1 MNDRDLTSA
10 HILVVED
17 DDLQQE
23 VLRSSLT
30 WHGYRTEAVSSGL
43 DAVCKVRHGGYDL
56 LLIDYHLPDIDG
68 LATARLVRDLRGTAA
83 RPVLIALTGAP
94 DQLLALQAQH
104 GEPFDRVIAK
114 PTSLSDLISSIQR
127 ELGSMRDRAAPWETD
142 LPEQN
147 IELLEPLDPG
157 KPRILVVEDDDI
169 QQFVLQHALERL
181 GYEVGLASDGVA
193 AVRMARAREYDLVM
207 IDYLLPDIDGLAT
220 AKLILDPLDEDHR
233 PRMIAM
239 TAAPSRLSGREAETG
254 PVFDEVVAKSPD
266 LPALI
271 TVVKRHLAAPS
282 ARPC

>member
-1 MNDRDLTSA
+1 MNDQDPHSA

-43 DAVCKVRHGGYDL
+43 DAVSKVRDGGYDL
-56 LLIDYHLPDIDG
+56 LLIDYHLSDIDG
-68 LATARLVRDLRGTAA
+68 LATARLVRDLRGAAA

-94 DQLLALQAQH
+94 DQLLALQAQQ
-104 GEPFDRVIAK
+104 GQAFDRVIAK
-114 PTSLSDLISSIQR
+114 PASLSALISSIQR
-127 ELGSMRDRAAPWETD
+127 ELSTHDRVASREGEVS
-142 LPEQN
+142 EQN
-147 IELLEPLDPG
+147 TEDLEPSDSG

-181 GYEVGLASDGVA
+181 GYEVGTASDGVA
-193 AVRMARAREYDLVM
+193 AVRMARARDYDLVM
-207 IDYLLPDIDGLAT
+207 IDYLLPDMDGLAT
-220 AKLILDPLDEDHR
+220 ARLILDPLEEDQR

-254 PVFDEVVAKSPD
+254 SVFDEVVAKSPD

-271 TVVKRHLAAPS
+271 TVVKRHLAVPS

>member
-1 MNDRDLTSA
+1 MNDQDPHST

-56 LLIDYHLPDIDG
+56 LLIDYHLSDIDG
-68 LATARLVRDLRGTAA
+68 LATARLVRDLRGAAA

-104 GEPFDRVIAK
+104 GQPFDRVIAK
-114 PTSLSDLISSIQR
+114 PASLSALISSIQR
-127 ELGSMRDRAAPWETD
+127 ELSTRDRATTWKAE

-147 IELLEPLDPG
+147 TESTEPPDPC

-181 GYEVGLASDGVA
+181 GYEVGIASDGVA
-193 AVRMARAREYDLVM
+193 AVRMARARDYDLVM
-207 IDYLLPDIDGLAT
+207 IEYLLPDMDGLAT
-220 AKLILDPLDEDHR
+220 AKLILDPLDEEHR

-239 TAAPSRLSGREAETG
+239 TAAPSRLSGREAETA

-271 TVVKRHLAAPS
+271 MVVKRHLAAPS

>member
-1 MNDRDLTSA
+1 MNDQDPRST

-56 LLIDYHLPDIDG
+56 LLIDYHLSDIDG
-68 LATARLVRDLRGTAA
+68 LATARLIRDLRGMAA

-94 DQLLALQAQH
+94 DQLEALQAQH
-104 GEPFDRVIAK
+104 GQPFDRVIAK
-114 PTSLSDLISSIQR
+114 PASLPALISSIQR
-127 ELGSMRDRAAPWETD
+127 ELGGMRDRVMPWETD
-142 LPEQN
+142 LPEHN
-147 IELLEPLDPG
+147 KKILEPLDPC

-193 AVRMARAREYDLVM
+193 AVRMARARDYDLVM

-239 TAAPSRLSGREAETG
+239 TVAPSRLSGREAETG
-254 PVFDEVVAKSPD
+254 PLFDEVVAKSPD

-282 ARPC
+282 MRSC